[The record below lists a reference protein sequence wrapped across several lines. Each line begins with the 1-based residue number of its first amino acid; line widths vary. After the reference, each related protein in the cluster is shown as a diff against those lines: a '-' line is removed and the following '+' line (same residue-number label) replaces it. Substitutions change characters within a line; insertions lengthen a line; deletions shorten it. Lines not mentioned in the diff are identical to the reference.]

1 MPNDLH
7 VSERHIPRPGGENR
21 RRPEKTRY
29 RYFLGVKWSQV
40 QILSAR
46 RCQPDQTSSRS
57 EAVSEKSGVAF
68 PVLGGGMYSNEYSN
82 DGSVDES

>member
-7 VSERHIPRPGGENR
+7 VRERHTPRLTAESARRPG
-21 RRPEKTRY
+21 KTRY

-46 RCQPDQTSSRS
+46 REKMQVESGFGEIRDRLRVP
-57 EAVSEKSGVAF
+57 VSI
-68 PVLGGGMYSNEYSN
+68 L
-82 DGSVDES
+82 